1 MLNEQKNAILS
12 LFNDA
17 LVSMSVDNAQILLER
32 PKVAAH
38 GDLACNVA
46 MQLARQLKK
55 NPRAIATELI
65 ERIQSLPQSKELIES
80 FEIAGPGF
88 INMRLSQQAKTFA
101 IREVLRLGSDF
112 GKNKDHAGESILIEY
127 VSANP
132 TGPLHLGHARQGA
145 LGDVLSNLMR
155 TQGWNV
161 CREFYYNDAGV
172 QIQTLT
178 ESVRLR
184 IKELLG
190 ETITFPENGY
200 QGLYIKDIAKDFLD
214 KKTIRTRDGQEI
226 TASGNVEDV
235 DSIRAFSVGY
245 LKNEQDS
252 DLNALGVSFD
262 NFYLESSLYSDG
274 LVERAVNAL
283 IASGHTYE
291 QDGALWLRTTDF
303 KEFGD
308 DKDRVMRK
316 QDGHYTYFVP
326 DVAYHLSKFERGFVK
341 AVDIQGSDHHGT
353 TARVRIGVQ
362 VAGQQLGLNV
372 PKVFPVYVLHKM
384 LKVIKNGEEVKMS
397 KRSGTYVTL
406 RDLVNWVG
414 KDAARFFLVSRK
426 ADSEFVFDIDLALSQ
441 SDENPVYY
449 LQYAHARICSVF
461 AQAKEKGF
469 SIPTQEAIAE
479 MDLSALSDKNA
490 QALIARISEFPET
503 LSVAAKECAPHTLCF
518 YLKDLA
524 GDFHAFYNAER
535 VLVEDEAVRNARLA
549 LLLAATRSLS
559 GATKWLGSSGR
570 QRSGK
575 NVRNFY
581 GCQSKKRIFLAR
593 CHVGCLGRLYSLRRP
608 GFIYHKCSD
617 SLCGKSAKA
626 VNTCGCCCP

>member
-17 LVSMSVDNAQILLER
+17 LVSMGVDNAQILLER

-112 GKNKDHAGESILIEY
+112 GKNKDHADESILIEY

-549 LLLAATRSLS
+549 LLLAARQVLRN
-559 GATKWLGSSGR
+559 GLDLLG
-570 QRSGK
+570 
-575 NVRNFY
+575 V
-581 GCQSKKRIFLAR
+581 
-593 CHVGCLGRLYSLRRP
+593 
-608 GFIYHKCSD
+608 
-617 SLCGKSAKA
+617 SAPEKM
-626 VNTCGCCCP
+626 

>member
-1 MLNEQKNAILS
+1 MLNKQKNAILS

-17 LVSMSVDNAQILLER
+17 LVSMGVDNAQILLER

-65 ERIQSLPQSKELIES
+65 EKIQSLPQSKELIES

-479 MDLSALSDKNA
+479 IDLSALSDKNA

-549 LLLAATRSLS
+549 LLLAARQVLRN
-559 GATKWLGSSGR
+559 GLDLLG
-570 QRSGK
+570 
-575 NVRNFY
+575 V
-581 GCQSKKRIFLAR
+581 
-593 CHVGCLGRLYSLRRP
+593 
-608 GFIYHKCSD
+608 
-617 SLCGKSAKA
+617 SAPEKM
-626 VNTCGCCCP
+626 

>member
-17 LVSMSVDNAQILLER
+17 LVSMGVDNAQILLER

-55 NPRAIATELI
+55 NPRVIATELI
-65 ERIQSLPQSKELIES
+65 DKIQSLPQSKELIES

-112 GKNKDHAGESILIEY
+112 GKNKDHDGESILIEY

-190 ETITFPENGY
+190 EAITFPENGY

-226 TASGNVEDV
+226 TASGDVEDV

-469 SIPTQEAIAE
+469 SIPNQEAIAE

-549 LLLAATRSLS
+549 LLLAARQVLRN
-559 GATKWLGSSGR
+559 GLDLLGVCAPE
-570 QRSGK
+570 K
-575 NVRNFY
+575 M
-581 GCQSKKRIFLAR
+581 
-593 CHVGCLGRLYSLRRP
+593 
-608 GFIYHKCSD
+608 
-617 SLCGKSAKA
+617 
-626 VNTCGCCCP
+626 

>member
-17 LVSMSVDNAQILLER
+17 LVSMGVDNAQILLER

-55 NPRAIATELI
+55 NPRVIATELI
-65 ERIQSLPQSKELIES
+65 DKIQSLPQSKELIES

-112 GKNKDHAGESILIEY
+112 GKNKDHDGESILIEY

-190 ETITFPENGY
+190 EAITFPENGY

-414 KDAARFFLVSRK
+414 KDASRFFLVSRK

-469 SIPTQEAIAE
+469 SIPTPEAIAE

-503 LSVAAKECAPHTLCF
+503 LSVAAKECTPHTLCF

-535 VLVEDEAVRNARLA
+535 VLVEDETVRNARLA
-549 LLLAATRSLS
+549 LLLAARQVLRN
-559 GATKWLGSSGR
+559 GLDLLG
-570 QRSGK
+570 
-575 NVRNFY
+575 V
-581 GCQSKKRIFLAR
+581 
-593 CHVGCLGRLYSLRRP
+593 
-608 GFIYHKCSD
+608 
-617 SLCGKSAKA
+617 SAPEKM
-626 VNTCGCCCP
+626 

>member
-1 MLNEQKNAILS
+1 MLNDQKTAIAS

-17 LVSMSVDNAQILLER
+17 LHSMGVEEATVLLER

-55 NPRAIATELI
+55 NPRAIATDIIEHIEALPQAKALI
-65 ERIQSLPQSKELIES
+65 EK

-88 INMRLSQQAKTFA
+88 INMRLSQDAKTFA
-101 IREVLRLGSDF
+101 VREVLRLGSEF
-112 GKNKDHAGESILIEY
+112 GKNKDHDGESILIEY

-145 LGDVLSNLMR
+145 LGDVLSNLMK

-184 IKELLG
+184 IKELQG

-200 QGLYIKDIAKDFLD
+200 QGLYIKDIARDFLD

-226 TASGNVEDV
+226 TASGDVEDV
-235 DSIRAFSVGY
+235 ANIRAFSVGY

-262 NFYLESSLYSDG
+262 NFYLESSLYSRG

-303 KEFGD
+303 EEFGD

-316 QDGHYTYFVP
+316 KDGTFTYFVP
-326 DVAYHLSKFERGFVK
+326 DVAYHLSKFERGFIK

-362 VAGQQLGLNV
+362 VAGKQLGLDI

-384 LKVIKNGEEVKMS
+384 LKVIKDGQEVKMS

-414 KDAARFFLVSRK
+414 RDAARFFLVSRK

-461 AQAKEKGF
+461 AQAKDKGF
-469 SIPTQEAIAE
+469 ELPSPADIEQ
-479 MDLSALSDKNA
+479 MDLSALSDQYA

-503 LSVAAKECAPHTLCF
+503 LTVAAKECAPHTLCF

-535 VLVEDEAVRNARLA
+535 VLVDDEKIRNARLA
-549 LLLAATRSLS
+549 LLMAARQVLRN
-559 GATKWLGSSGR
+559 GLDLLG
-570 QRSGK
+570 
-575 NVRNFY
+575 V
-581 GCQSKKRIFLAR
+581 
-593 CHVGCLGRLYSLRRP
+593 
-608 GFIYHKCSD
+608 
-617 SLCGKSAKA
+617 SAPEKM
-626 VNTCGCCCP
+626 

>member
-1 MLNEQKNAILS
+1 MNPFPASSVGEGFCTVYFFVIARSITMLNEQKNAILS

-17 LVSMSVDNAQILLER
+17 LVSMGVDNAQILLER
-32 PKVAAH
+32 TKVAAH

-55 NPRAIATELI
+55 NPRVIATELI
-65 ERIQSLPQSKELIES
+65 DKIQSLPQSKELIES

-101 IREVLRLGSDF
+101 IREVLRLGCNF
-112 GKNKDHAGESILIEY
+112 GKNKDHDGESILIEY

-190 ETITFPENGY
+190 EAITFPENGY

-226 TASGNVEDV
+226 TASGDVEDV

-469 SIPTQEAIAE
+469 SIPNQEAIAE

-549 LLLAATRSLS
+549 LLLAARQVLRN
-559 GATKWLGSSGR
+559 GLDLLG
-570 QRSGK
+570 
-575 NVRNFY
+575 V
-581 GCQSKKRIFLAR
+581 
-593 CHVGCLGRLYSLRRP
+593 
-608 GFIYHKCSD
+608 
-617 SLCGKSAKA
+617 SAPEKM
-626 VNTCGCCCP
+626 

>member
-1 MLNEQKNAILS
+1 MLNDQKIAISS
-12 LFNDA
+12 LFNEA
-17 LVSMSVDNAQILLER
+17 LKNMGVSEVTILLER

-55 NPRAIATELI
+55 NPRQIATDLI
-65 ERIQSLPQSKELIES
+65 EQLQALPATQNLIAE

-88 INMRLSQQAKTFA
+88 INMRLSQEAKTFA
-101 IREVLRLGSDF
+101 VREVLRLGSDY
-112 GKNKDHAGESILIEY
+112 GKSQTHQGEKILIEY

-145 LGDVLSNLMR
+145 LGDVLSNLMKS
-155 TQGWNV
+155 QGWQV

-184 IKELLG
+184 IKELNG
-190 ETITFPENGY
+190 ETVTFPENGY
-200 QGLYIKDIAKDFLD
+200 QGLYIKDIARDFLD
-214 KKTIRTRDGQEI
+214 KKTINTRDGQTI
-226 TASGNVEDV
+226 TASGDVEDLAG
-235 DSIRAFSVGY
+235 IRAFSVGY

-316 QDGHYTYFVP
+316 KDGTFTYFVP
-326 DVAYHLSKFERGFVK
+326 DVAYHLSKFERGFIK

-362 VAGQQLGLNV
+362 VAGKQLGLNV

-384 LKVIKNGEEVKMS
+384 LKVVKNGEEVKMS

-414 KDAARFFLVSRK
+414 RDAARFFLVSRK

-449 LQYAHARICSVF
+449 LQYAHARICSVL

-469 SIPTQEAIAE
+469 SIPTADAIAQ
-479 MDLSALSDKNA
+479 MDLTALTYKNA
-490 QALIARISEFPET
+490 QALIARISEFSET

-535 VLVEDEAVRNARLA
+535 VLVEDERTRNARLA
-549 LLLAATRSLS
+549 LLLAARQVLRN
-559 GATKWLGSSGR
+559 GLDLLG
-570 QRSGK
+570 
-575 NVRNFY
+575 
-581 GCQSKKRIFLAR
+581 I
-593 CHVGCLGRLYSLRRP
+593 
-608 GFIYHKCSD
+608 
-617 SLCGKSAKA
+617 SAPEKM
-626 VNTCGCCCP
+626 

>member
-17 LVSMSVDNAQILLER
+17 FVSMGVDNAQILLER

-112 GKNKDHAGESILIEY
+112 GKNKDHDGESILIEY

-190 ETITFPENGY
+190 EAITFPENGY

-226 TASGNVEDV
+226 TASGDVEDV

-245 LKNEQDS
+245 LKNEQDC

-469 SIPTQEAIAE
+469 SIPNQEAIAE

-549 LLLAATRSLS
+549 LLLAARQVLRN
-559 GATKWLGSSGR
+559 GLDLLG
-570 QRSGK
+570 
-575 NVRNFY
+575 V
-581 GCQSKKRIFLAR
+581 
-593 CHVGCLGRLYSLRRP
+593 
-608 GFIYHKCSD
+608 
-617 SLCGKSAKA
+617 SAPEKM
-626 VNTCGCCCP
+626 

>member
-17 LVSMSVDNAQILLER
+17 LVSIGVDNAQILLER

-101 IREVLRLGSDF
+101 IREVLRQGSDF

-226 TASGNVEDV
+226 TASGDVEDV

-549 LLLAATRSLS
+549 LLLAARQVLRN
-559 GATKWLGSSGR
+559 GLYLLG
-570 QRSGK
+570 
-575 NVRNFY
+575 V
-581 GCQSKKRIFLAR
+581 
-593 CHVGCLGRLYSLRRP
+593 
-608 GFIYHKCSD
+608 
-617 SLCGKSAKA
+617 SAPEKM
-626 VNTCGCCCP
+626 

>member
-1 MLNEQKNAILS
+1 MLNEQKNAIFS

-17 LVSMSVDNAQILLER
+17 LVSMGVDNAQILLER
-32 PKVAAH
+32 PKVVAH

-65 ERIQSLPQSKELIES
+65 EKIQSLPQSKELIES

-112 GKNKDHAGESILIEY
+112 GKNKDHADESILIEY

-226 TASGNVEDV
+226 TASGDVEDV

-549 LLLAATRSLS
+549 LLLAARQVLRN
-559 GATKWLGSSGR
+559 GLDLLG
-570 QRSGK
+570 
-575 NVRNFY
+575 V
-581 GCQSKKRIFLAR
+581 
-593 CHVGCLGRLYSLRRP
+593 
-608 GFIYHKCSD
+608 
-617 SLCGKSAKA
+617 SAPEKM
-626 VNTCGCCCP
+626 

>member
-17 LVSMSVDNAQILLER
+17 LVSIGVDNAQILLER

-101 IREVLRLGSDF
+101 IREVLRQGSDF

-226 TASGNVEDV
+226 TASGDVEDV

-549 LLLAATRSLS
+549 LLLAARQVLRN
-559 GATKWLGSSGR
+559 GLDLLG
-570 QRSGK
+570 
-575 NVRNFY
+575 V
-581 GCQSKKRIFLAR
+581 
-593 CHVGCLGRLYSLRRP
+593 
-608 GFIYHKCSD
+608 
-617 SLCGKSAKA
+617 SAPEKM
-626 VNTCGCCCP
+626 

>member
-1 MLNEQKNAILS
+1 MKPFPASRVGEGGFVLNIFVIAQSNTMLNEQKNAILS

-17 LVSMSVDNAQILLER
+17 LVSMGVDNAQILLER

-112 GKNKDHAGESILIEY
+112 GKNKDHADESILIEY

-226 TASGNVEDV
+226 TASGDVEDV

-549 LLLAATRSLS
+549 LLLAARQVLRN
-559 GATKWLGSSGR
+559 GLDLLG
-570 QRSGK
+570 
-575 NVRNFY
+575 V
-581 GCQSKKRIFLAR
+581 
-593 CHVGCLGRLYSLRRP
+593 
-608 GFIYHKCSD
+608 
-617 SLCGKSAKA
+617 SAPEKM
-626 VNTCGCCCP
+626 

>member
-1 MLNEQKNAILS
+1 MLNDQKIAIAS
-12 LFNDA
+12 LFNEA
-17 LVSMSVDNAQILLER
+17 LKNMGVDEAIVLLER

-55 NPRAIATELI
+55 NPRQIAAELI
-65 ERIQSLPQSKELIES
+65 KHLKALPATRSLIEE

-88 INMRLSQQAKTFA
+88 INMRLSEQAKTFA
-101 IREVLRLGSDF
+101 VREVLRLGSDY
-112 GKNKDHAGESILIEY
+112 GKSQAHQGESILIEY

-145 LGDVLSNLMR
+145 LGDVLSNLMKS
-155 TQGWNV
+155 QGWKV

-184 IKELLG
+184 IKELQG

-214 KKTIRTRDGQEI
+214 KKTIRTRDGQTI
-226 TASGNVEDV
+226 TASGDAEDV
-235 DSIRAFSVGY
+235 AGIRAFSVGY

-291 QDGALWLRTTDF
+291 HDGALWLRTTDF

-316 QDGHYTYFVP
+316 KDGTFTYFVP
-326 DVAYHLSKFERGFVK
+326 DVAYHLSKFERGFIK

-362 VAGQQLGLNV
+362 VAGKQLGLNV

-384 LKVIKNGEEVKMS
+384 LKVVKNGEEVKMS

-414 KDAARFFLVSRK
+414 RDAARFFLVSRK

-449 LQYAHARICSVF
+449 LQYAHARICSVL

-469 SIPTQEAIAE
+469 SIPTADAIAQ

-490 QALIARISEFPET
+490 QALIARISEFSET

-535 VLVEDEAVRNARLA
+535 VLVEDEKTRNARLA
-549 LLLAATRSLS
+549 LLLAARQVLRN
-559 GATKWLGSSGR
+559 GLDLLG
-570 QRSGK
+570 
-575 NVRNFY
+575 
-581 GCQSKKRIFLAR
+581 I
-593 CHVGCLGRLYSLRRP
+593 
-608 GFIYHKCSD
+608 
-617 SLCGKSAKA
+617 SAPEKM
-626 VNTCGCCCP
+626 

>member
-17 LVSMSVDNAQILLER
+17 LVSMGVDNAQILLER

-178 ESVRLR
+178 ESVHLR

-549 LLLAATRSLS
+549 LLLAARQVLRN
-559 GATKWLGSSGR
+559 GLDLLG
-570 QRSGK
+570 
-575 NVRNFY
+575 V
-581 GCQSKKRIFLAR
+581 
-593 CHVGCLGRLYSLRRP
+593 
-608 GFIYHKCSD
+608 
-617 SLCGKSAKA
+617 SAPEKM
-626 VNTCGCCCP
+626 

>member
-17 LVSMSVDNAQILLER
+17 LVSMGVDNAQILLER

-112 GKNKDHAGESILIEY
+112 GKNKDHADESILIEY

-226 TASGNVEDV
+226 TASGDVEDV

-341 AVDIQGSDHHGT
+341 AVNIQGSDHHGT

-549 LLLAATRSLS
+549 LLLAARQVLRN
-559 GATKWLGSSGR
+559 GLDLLG
-570 QRSGK
+570 
-575 NVRNFY
+575 V
-581 GCQSKKRIFLAR
+581 
-593 CHVGCLGRLYSLRRP
+593 
-608 GFIYHKCSD
+608 
-617 SLCGKSAKA
+617 SAPEKM
-626 VNTCGCCCP
+626 

>member
-17 LVSMSVDNAQILLER
+17 LVSMGVDNAQILLER

-200 QGLYIKDIAKDFLD
+200 QGLYIKDIARDFLD

-226 TASGNVEDV
+226 TASGDVEDV

-291 QDGALWLRTTDF
+291 QEGALWLRTTDF

-362 VAGQQLGLNV
+362 VAGKQLGLNV

-549 LLLAATRSLS
+549 LLLAARQVLRN
-559 GATKWLGSSGR
+559 GLDLLG
-570 QRSGK
+570 
-575 NVRNFY
+575 V
-581 GCQSKKRIFLAR
+581 
-593 CHVGCLGRLYSLRRP
+593 
-608 GFIYHKCSD
+608 
-617 SLCGKSAKA
+617 SAPEKM
-626 VNTCGCCCP
+626 

>member
-1 MLNEQKNAILS
+1 MLNDQKTAIAS

-17 LVSMSVDNAQILLER
+17 LRSMGVEEATVLLER

-55 NPRAIATELI
+55 NPRAIATDIIEHIEALPQAKALI
-65 ERIQSLPQSKELIES
+65 EK

-88 INMRLSQQAKTFA
+88 INMRLSQDAKTFA
-101 IREVLRLGSDF
+101 VREVLRLGSEF
-112 GKNKDHAGESILIEY
+112 GKNKDHDGESILIEY

-145 LGDVLSNLMR
+145 LGDVLSNLMK

-184 IKELLG
+184 IKELQG

-200 QGLYIKDIAKDFLD
+200 QGLYIKDIARDFLD

-226 TASGNVEDV
+226 TASGDVEDV
-235 DSIRAFSVGY
+235 ANIRAFSVGY

-262 NFYLESSLYSDG
+262 NFYLESSLYSRG

-303 KEFGD
+303 EEFGD

-316 QDGHYTYFVP
+316 KDGTFTYFVP
-326 DVAYHLSKFERGFVK
+326 DVAYHLSKFERGFIK

-362 VAGQQLGLNV
+362 VAGKQLGLDI

-384 LKVIKNGEEVKMS
+384 LKVIKDGQEVKMS

-414 KDAARFFLVSRK
+414 RDAARFFLVSRK

-461 AQAKEKGF
+461 AQAKDKGF
-469 SIPTQEAIAE
+469 ELPSPADIEQ
-479 MDLSALSDKNA
+479 MDLSALSDQYA

-503 LSVAAKECAPHTLCF
+503 LTVAAKECAPHTLCF

-535 VLVEDEAVRNARLA
+535 VLVDDEKIRNARLA
-549 LLLAATRSLS
+549 LLMAARQVLRN
-559 GATKWLGSSGR
+559 GLDLLG
-570 QRSGK
+570 
-575 NVRNFY
+575 V
-581 GCQSKKRIFLAR
+581 
-593 CHVGCLGRLYSLRRP
+593 
-608 GFIYHKCSD
+608 
-617 SLCGKSAKA
+617 SAPEKM
-626 VNTCGCCCP
+626 

>member
-1 MLNEQKNAILS
+1 MLNDQKTAIAS

-17 LVSMSVDNAQILLER
+17 LRSMGVEEATVLLER

-55 NPRAIATELI
+55 NPRAIATDIIEHIEALPQAKALI
-65 ERIQSLPQSKELIES
+65 EK

-88 INMRLSQQAKTFA
+88 INMRLSQDAKTFA
-101 IREVLRLGSDF
+101 VREVLRLGSEF
-112 GKNKDHAGESILIEY
+112 GKNKDHDGESILIEY

-145 LGDVLSNLMR
+145 LGDVLSNLMK

-184 IKELLG
+184 IKELQG

-200 QGLYIKDIAKDFLD
+200 KGLYIKDIARDFLD

-226 TASGNVEDV
+226 TASGDVEDV
-235 DSIRAFSVGY
+235 ANIRAFSVGY

-262 NFYLESSLYSDG
+262 NFYLESSLYSRG

-303 KEFGD
+303 EEFGD

-316 QDGHYTYFVP
+316 KDGTFTYFVP
-326 DVAYHLSKFERGFVK
+326 DVAYHLSKFERGFIK

-362 VAGQQLGLNV
+362 VAGKQLGLDI

-384 LKVIKNGEEVKMS
+384 LKVIKDGQEVKMS

-414 KDAARFFLVSRK
+414 RDAARFFLVSRK

-461 AQAKEKGF
+461 AQAKDKGF
-469 SIPTQEAIAE
+469 ELPSPADIEQ
-479 MDLSALSDKNA
+479 MDLSALSDQYA

-503 LSVAAKECAPHTLCF
+503 LTVAAKECAPHTLCF

-535 VLVEDEAVRNARLA
+535 VLVDDEKIRNARLA
-549 LLLAATRSLS
+549 LLMAARQVLRN
-559 GATKWLGSSGR
+559 GLDLLG
-570 QRSGK
+570 
-575 NVRNFY
+575 V
-581 GCQSKKRIFLAR
+581 
-593 CHVGCLGRLYSLRRP
+593 
-608 GFIYHKCSD
+608 
-617 SLCGKSAKA
+617 SAPEKM
-626 VNTCGCCCP
+626 

>member
-1 MLNEQKNAILS
+1 MLNDQKIAISS
-12 LFNDA
+12 LFNEA
-17 LVSMSVDNAQILLER
+17 LKNMGVSEVTILLER

-55 NPRAIATELI
+55 NPRQIATDLI
-65 ERIQSLPQSKELIES
+65 EQLQALPATQNLIAE

-88 INMRLSQQAKTFA
+88 INMRLSQEAKTFA
-101 IREVLRLGSDF
+101 VREVLRLGSDY
-112 GKNKDHAGESILIEY
+112 GKSQAHQGEKILIEY

-145 LGDVLSNLMR
+145 LGDVLSNLMKS
-155 TQGWNV
+155 QGWQV

-184 IKELLG
+184 IKELNG
-190 ETITFPENGY
+190 ETVTFPENGY
-200 QGLYIKDIAKDFLD
+200 QGLYIKDIARDFLD
-214 KKTIRTRDGQEI
+214 KKTINTRDGQTI
-226 TASGNVEDV
+226 TASGDAEDLAG
-235 DSIRAFSVGY
+235 IRAFSVGY

-316 QDGHYTYFVP
+316 KDGTFTYFVP
-326 DVAYHLSKFERGFVK
+326 DVAYHLSKFERGFIK

-362 VAGQQLGLNV
+362 VAGKQLGLNV

-384 LKVIKNGEEVKMS
+384 LKVVKNGEEVKMS

-414 KDAARFFLVSRK
+414 RDAARFFLVSRK

-449 LQYAHARICSVF
+449 LQYAHARICSVL

-469 SIPTQEAIAE
+469 SIPTADAIAQ
-479 MDLSALSDKNA
+479 MDLTALSDKNA
-490 QALIARISEFPET
+490 QALIARISEFSET

-535 VLVEDEAVRNARLA
+535 VLVEDEKTRNARLA
-549 LLLAATRSLS
+549 LLLAARQVLRN
-559 GATKWLGSSGR
+559 GLDLLG
-570 QRSGK
+570 
-575 NVRNFY
+575 
-581 GCQSKKRIFLAR
+581 I
-593 CHVGCLGRLYSLRRP
+593 
-608 GFIYHKCSD
+608 
-617 SLCGKSAKA
+617 SAPEKM
-626 VNTCGCCCP
+626 

>member
-17 LVSMSVDNAQILLER
+17 LVSMGVDNAQILLER

-88 INMRLSQQAKTFA
+88 INMRLSQQVKTFA

-112 GKNKDHAGESILIEY
+112 GKNKDHADESILIEY

-200 QGLYIKDIAKDFLD
+200 QGLYIKDIAKDFLN

-226 TASGNVEDV
+226 TASGDVEDV

-326 DVAYHLSKFERGFVK
+326 DVAYHLSKLERGFVK

-549 LLLAATRSLS
+549 LLLAARQVLRN
-559 GATKWLGSSGR
+559 GLDLLG
-570 QRSGK
+570 
-575 NVRNFY
+575 V
-581 GCQSKKRIFLAR
+581 
-593 CHVGCLGRLYSLRRP
+593 
-608 GFIYHKCSD
+608 
-617 SLCGKSAKA
+617 SAPEKM
-626 VNTCGCCCP
+626 

>member
-1 MLNEQKNAILS
+1 MLNDQKIAISS
-12 LFNDA
+12 LFNEA
-17 LVSMSVDNAQILLER
+17 LKNMGVSEVTILLER

-55 NPRAIATELI
+55 NPRQIATDLI
-65 ERIQSLPQSKELIES
+65 EQLQALPATQNLIAE

-88 INMRLSQQAKTFA
+88 INMRLSQEAKTFA
-101 IREVLRLGSDF
+101 VREVLRLGSDY
-112 GKNKDHAGESILIEY
+112 GKSQTHQGEKILIEY

-145 LGDVLSNLMR
+145 LGDVLSNLMKS
-155 TQGWNV
+155 QGWQV

-184 IKELLG
+184 IKELNG
-190 ETITFPENGY
+190 ETVTFPENGY
-200 QGLYIKDIAKDFLD
+200 QGLYIKDIARDFLD
-214 KKTIRTRDGQEI
+214 KKTINTRDGQTI
-226 TASGNVEDV
+226 TASGDVEDLAG
-235 DSIRAFSVGY
+235 IRAFSVGY

-316 QDGHYTYFVP
+316 KDGTFTYFVP
-326 DVAYHLSKFERGFVK
+326 DVAYHLSKFERGFIK

-362 VAGQQLGLNV
+362 VAGKQLGLNV

-384 LKVIKNGEEVKMS
+384 LKVVKNGEEVKMS

-414 KDAARFFLVSRK
+414 RDAARFFLVSRK

-449 LQYAHARICSVF
+449 LQYAHARICSVL

-469 SIPTQEAIAE
+469 SIPTADAIAQ
-479 MDLSALSDKNA
+479 MDLTALSNKNA
-490 QALIARISEFPET
+490 QALIARISEFSET

-535 VLVEDEAVRNARLA
+535 VLVEDERTRNARLA
-549 LLLAATRSLS
+549 LLLAARQVLRN
-559 GATKWLGSSGR
+559 GLDLLG
-570 QRSGK
+570 
-575 NVRNFY
+575 
-581 GCQSKKRIFLAR
+581 I
-593 CHVGCLGRLYSLRRP
+593 
-608 GFIYHKCSD
+608 
-617 SLCGKSAKA
+617 SAPEKM
-626 VNTCGCCCP
+626 

>member
-1 MLNEQKNAILS
+1 MLNDQKTAIAS

-17 LVSMSVDNAQILLER
+17 LRSMGVEEATVLLER

-55 NPRAIATELI
+55 NPRAIATDIIEHIEALPQAKALI
-65 ERIQSLPQSKELIES
+65 EK

-88 INMRLSQQAKTFA
+88 INMRLSQDAQTFA
-101 IREVLRLGSDF
+101 VREVLRLGSEF
-112 GKNKDHAGESILIEY
+112 GKNKDHDGESILIEY

-145 LGDVLSNLMR
+145 LGDVLSNLMK

-184 IKELLG
+184 IKELQG

-200 QGLYIKDIAKDFLD
+200 QGFYIKDIARDFLD

-226 TASGNVEDV
+226 TASGDVEDV
-235 DSIRAFSVGY
+235 ANIRAFSVGY

-262 NFYLESSLYSDG
+262 NFYLESSLYSHG

-303 KEFGD
+303 EEFGD

-316 QDGHYTYFVP
+316 KDGTFTYFVP
-326 DVAYHLSKFERGFVK
+326 DVAYHLSKFERGFIK

-362 VAGQQLGLNV
+362 VAGKQLGLDI

-384 LKVIKNGEEVKMS
+384 LKVIKDGQEVKMS

-414 KDAARFFLVSRK
+414 RDAARFFLVSRK

-461 AQAKEKGF
+461 AQAKDKGF
-469 SIPTQEAIAE
+469 ELPSPADIEQ
-479 MDLSALSDKNA
+479 MDLSALSDQYA

-503 LSVAAKECAPHTLCF
+503 LTVAAKECAPHTLCF

-535 VLVEDEAVRNARLA
+535 VLVDDEKIRNARLA
-549 LLLAATRSLS
+549 LLMAARQVLRN
-559 GATKWLGSSGR
+559 GLDLLG
-570 QRSGK
+570 
-575 NVRNFY
+575 V
-581 GCQSKKRIFLAR
+581 
-593 CHVGCLGRLYSLRRP
+593 
-608 GFIYHKCSD
+608 
-617 SLCGKSAKA
+617 SAPEKM
-626 VNTCGCCCP
+626 

>member
-17 LVSMSVDNAQILLER
+17 LVSMGVDNAQILLER

-112 GKNKDHAGESILIEY
+112 GKNKDHADESILIEY

-341 AVDIQGSDHHGT
+341 AVDIQGADHHGT

-384 LKVIKNGEEVKMS
+384 LKVIKNGDEVKMS

-549 LLLAATRSLS
+549 LLLAARQVLRN
-559 GATKWLGSSGR
+559 GLDLLG
-570 QRSGK
+570 
-575 NVRNFY
+575 V
-581 GCQSKKRIFLAR
+581 
-593 CHVGCLGRLYSLRRP
+593 
-608 GFIYHKCSD
+608 
-617 SLCGKSAKA
+617 SAPEKM
-626 VNTCGCCCP
+626 

>member
-17 LVSMSVDNAQILLER
+17 LVSMGVDNAQILLER

-88 INMRLSQQAKTFA
+88 INMRLSEQAKTFA

-112 GKNKDHAGESILIEY
+112 GKNKDHADESILIEY

-469 SIPTQEAIAE
+469 SIPTQETIAE

-549 LLLAATRSLS
+549 LLLAARQVLRN
-559 GATKWLGSSGR
+559 GLDLLG
-570 QRSGK
+570 
-575 NVRNFY
+575 V
-581 GCQSKKRIFLAR
+581 
-593 CHVGCLGRLYSLRRP
+593 
-608 GFIYHKCSD
+608 
-617 SLCGKSAKA
+617 SAPEKM
-626 VNTCGCCCP
+626 

>member
-1 MLNEQKNAILS
+1 MLNDQKTAILS
-12 LFNDA
+12 LFTKALNSMGVTDA
-17 LVSMSVDNAQILLER
+17 TVLLER

-38 GDLACNVA
+38 GDLACNIA

-65 ERIQSLPQSKELIES
+65 EKIQSQPECAELIET

-101 IREVLRLGSDF
+101 VREVLRLGAEY
-112 GKNKDHAGESILIEY
+112 GKNNEHNGESILIEY

-145 LGDVLSNLMR
+145 LGDVLSNLMK

-184 IKELLG
+184 IKELQG
-190 ETITFPENGY
+190 ESITFPENGY
-200 QGLYIKDIAKDFLD
+200 QGLYIKDIARDFLD

-226 TASGNVEDV
+226 TASGDVEDTA
-235 DSIRAFSVGY
+235 SIRAFSVGY

-252 DLNALGVSFD
+252 DLNALGVAFD

-283 IASGHTYE
+283 IASAHTYE

-316 QDGHYTYFVP
+316 KDGTFTYFVP
-326 DVAYHLSKFERGFVK
+326 DVAYHLSKFERGFIK

-362 VAGQQLGLNV
+362 VAGKQLGLNV
-372 PKVFPVYVLHKM
+372 PKVFPVYVLRKM

-414 KDAARFFLVSRK
+414 RDAARFFLVSRK

-461 AQAKEKGF
+461 AQAKEKGYA
-469 SIPTQEAIAE
+469 IPDAE
-479 MDLSALSDKNA
+479 CVGSTDLSALSDKNA

-503 LSVAAKECAPHTLCF
+503 LTVAAKECAPHTLCF

-535 VLVEDEAVRNARLA
+535 VLVDDEKVRNARLA
-549 LLLAATRSLS
+549 LLLAARQVLKN
-559 GATKWLGSSGR
+559 GLDLLG
-570 QRSGK
+570 
-575 NVRNFY
+575 V
-581 GCQSKKRIFLAR
+581 
-593 CHVGCLGRLYSLRRP
+593 
-608 GFIYHKCSD
+608 
-617 SLCGKSAKA
+617 SAPEKM
-626 VNTCGCCCP
+626 

>member
-17 LVSMSVDNAQILLER
+17 LVSMGVDNAQILLER

-190 ETITFPENGY
+190 EAITFPENGY

-226 TASGNVEDV
+226 TASGDVEDV

-461 AQAKEKGF
+461 AQTKEKGF
-469 SIPTQEAIAE
+469 SIPNQEAIAE

-549 LLLAATRSLS
+549 LLLAARQVLRN
-559 GATKWLGSSGR
+559 GLDLLG
-570 QRSGK
+570 
-575 NVRNFY
+575 V
-581 GCQSKKRIFLAR
+581 
-593 CHVGCLGRLYSLRRP
+593 
-608 GFIYHKCSD
+608 
-617 SLCGKSAKA
+617 SAPEKM
-626 VNTCGCCCP
+626 

>member
-17 LVSMSVDNAQILLER
+17 LVSMGVDNAQILLER

-80 FEIAGPGF
+80 LEIAGPGF

-503 LSVAAKECAPHTLCF
+503 LLVAAKECAPHTLCF

-549 LLLAATRSLS
+549 LLLAARQVLRN
-559 GATKWLGSSGR
+559 GLDLLG
-570 QRSGK
+570 
-575 NVRNFY
+575 V
-581 GCQSKKRIFLAR
+581 
-593 CHVGCLGRLYSLRRP
+593 
-608 GFIYHKCSD
+608 
-617 SLCGKSAKA
+617 SAPEKM
-626 VNTCGCCCP
+626 